1 MGKLPLPP
9 GRSGLGLMGVVV
21 VNSIM
26 RYSRGS
32 GRANRV
38 TSPPYLSF
46 VYGGGGD
53 DETDRPKDG
62 QTDRW
67 TDRQTDRQ
75 TDLPCRIRLAHTVRL
90 WILAHILVQEHPMWE
105 QGSCLSLEPYTG

>member
-53 DETDRPKDG
+53 DETDGPMDR
-62 QTDRW
+62 QTDRQTDGRTDRRMDGQ

-75 TDLPCRIRLAHTVRL
+75 TYLVEYV
-90 WILAHILVQEHPMWE
+90 WHILFGCGFSHI
-105 QGSCLSLEPYTG
+105 S